1 MTHLQT
7 MHIYK
12 DTSKTHSL
20 PHQRL
25 WIQKRTNIRSQM
37 GGLFYLLG
45 EFPLIVRCHLISM
58 LFLMMLTSHNFMCY
72 SYLRHSHSFLDSF
85 GKKRRATNSLP
96 CCVIPY
102 SSNGSLNLLHA
113 SDTLKILF
121 TIQLPSSLLALG
133 NGHIGWNLDFICSQL
148 MCFKRRV
155 MNLFFICESSRS
167 KLSPEASKWWR
178 KRKWFYNCLIYA
190 LMHLFLLQ
198 MMD

>member
-1 MTHLQT
+1 
-7 MHIYK
+7 
-12 DTSKTHSL
+12 
-20 PHQRL
+20 
-25 WIQKRTNIRSQM
+25 M

-133 NGHIGWNLDFICSQL
+133 NGHIGWNLDFICSQFNIHQAFNAWCASKEGL
-148 MCFKRRV
+148 WISF
-155 MNLFFICESSRS
+155 SYASR
-167 KLSPEASKWWR
+167 LEAS
-178 KRKWFYNCLIYA
+178 
-190 LMHLFLLQ
+190 
-198 MMD
+198 